1 MKAKDIKVLIN
12 HIEDDFRLYINTE
25 NGLIEVDK
33 LEVNYED
40 CNLIFNQ

>member
-12 HIEDDFRLYINTE
+12 HIEDDFGLYINTE

-33 LEVNYED
+33 LEVNYKD